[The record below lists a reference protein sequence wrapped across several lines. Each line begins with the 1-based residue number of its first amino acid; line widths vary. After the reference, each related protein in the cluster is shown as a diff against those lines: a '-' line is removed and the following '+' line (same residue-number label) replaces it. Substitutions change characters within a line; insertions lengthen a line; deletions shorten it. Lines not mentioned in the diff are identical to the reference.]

1 MGTERS
7 FTKHTHIELYACLLL
22 YKLYEYEFAK
32 EDGQMD
38 WLNIYGLITMI
49 IIMIPNAIF
58 AIKEKNFESKYN
70 NKTVELIE
78 QIGRFGSMGLMI
90 FNIPLLDYGYWFTNG
105 KVLYM
110 FSIVILVILYCTVW
124 FLYFQKAS
132 IEKALLLAIIPT
144 ILFLFSGIIQGKIL
158 LIVSAVIFG
167 ITHVIITY
175 YNNK

>member
-1 MGTERS
+1 
-7 FTKHTHIELYACLLL
+7 
-22 YKLYEYEFAK
+22 
-32 EDGQMD
+32 MD

-49 IIMIPNAIF
+49 IIMIPNVIF
-58 AIKEKNFESKYN
+58 AIKEKNFESKYH

-105 KVLYM
+105 KALYV
-110 FSIVILVILYCTVW
+110 FSIAILSTLYCIVW

-132 IEKALLLAIIPT
+132 SEKAILLAIIPT
-144 ILFLFSGIIQGKIL
+144 ILFLSSGIIQGKIL
-158 LIVSAVIFG
+158 LIISSILFG

-175 YNNK
+175 YNNR